1 MGNSYYHVIIVSQQ
15 TSKLWSQV
23 LSTTYKNCIIQSWII
38 HSLWK
43 HQVSTHH
50 KKLKILILNKT
61 NVKLQDRIAHS
72 FSTKIATNNKVGEIY
87 LLVYMYKCT
96 DIDFIW
102 QQVSNAYSFNS
113 LYAVAVLC
121 VSLYDKKYQL
131 RQCPFQRVP
140 DSCEISMFIFLQNNT
155 KQ

>member
-96 DIDFIW
+96 DID
-102 QQVSNAYSFNS
+102 
-113 LYAVAVLC
+113 LYGNKFQMLIVLTVCMQWLYC
-121 VSLYDKKYQL
+121 V
-131 RQCPFQRVP
+131 
-140 DSCEISMFIFLQNNT
+140 
-155 KQ
+155 